1 MAEQLLEQARDIFEG
16 QIDFEGQKL
25 VENLVNISLSIVGV
39 RFYHNPLFQ
48 QTALTSPQAI
58 AFLVGYFLQD
68 IKLAVYIGLAG
79 TAATF
84 LLTVPPWPIYNKN
97 PVKWLPVAGAAPP
110 TNIVIDEKMLR

>member
-25 VENLVNISLSIVGV
+25 VELLVNVSLSLVG
-39 RFYHNPLFQ
+39 
-48 QTALTSPQAI
+48 AI

-68 IKLAVYIGLAG
+68 IKLAVYVGLAG

-84 LLTVPPWPIYNKN
+84 LLTVPPWPMYNKN

-110 TNIVIDEKMLR
+110 ANIVIDENMLR

>member
-25 VENLVNISLSIVGV
+25 VELLVNISLSLVG
-39 RFYHNPLFQ
+39 
-48 QTALTSPQAI
+48 AI

>member
-1 MAEQLLEQARDIFEG
+1 MAEQLLDQARDIFEG

-25 VENLVNISLSIVGV
+25 VELLVNISLTLVG
-39 RFYHNPLFQ
+39 
-48 QTALTSPQAI
+48 AI

-84 LLTVPPWPIYNKN
+84 LLVVPPWPIYNKN
-97 PVKWLPVAGAAPP
+97 PVKWLPVAGVASPA
-110 TNIVIDEKMLR
+110 NIVIDETMLR